1 MAYLNTTIRDLIS
14 EKIGR
19 NTFLPAIQREY
30 VWTPW
35 QVERLFD
42 SIMCGYPISSFLFW
56 KIREEKKKDWV
67 SYDFIKD
74 YDQEHPHNKVANLD
88 GVNQDIF
95 LVLDGQQRITS
106 INIALKGSYR
116 FFYRKWRETKL
127 YLNLLWNGNDDNPEE
142 VTYQFLFKEDNSI
155 LPRTDYPQLWYHVG
169 DILNYDDAEDAKDS
183 IEDELKVFDEDAQKR
198 AKKMISRL
206 FSVINVSQ
214 IINYYEEKSDDY
226 DRVLEV
232 FIRTNTGG
240 QKLEYSDILLSTAT
254 AKWKNLNAREEIN
267 KFTDDINKI
276 GSGYNFGKD
285 FVMKGAMYLTKNLPI
300 QYKLSSF
307 TQRNL
312 ELIEDNWEETKA
324 AIENSI
330 NLISSFGMTD
340 KNLVTRLPLLPIAQY
355 LRNKNSSTYLSSSN
369 IKDVQDQTTIQ
380 KWLLLMILKGS
391 FGSSSDTT
399 LTKIRN
405 VIGEI
410 SDAFPYNEINKE
422 LSVESV
428 FNDME
433 IENLL
438 NTNYAT
444 RYSFLILSLLYP
456 NRDWKDTRFNEDHI
470 YPKTEFERKKLAA
483 RGYDDETIAKYQNVF
498 NSILNLELLNETD
511 NKSKNAQPFDQWI
524 VSRDCNFKTRH
535 CIPEIDDYSFDNFL
549 NFIEERKKL
558 LIKRIKNF
566 SF

>member
-155 LPRTDYPQLWYHVG
+155 LPRTDYPQLWYHVA

-183 IEDELKVFDEDAQKR
+183 IENELKVFDEDAQKR

-340 KNLVTRLPLLPIAQY
+340 KNLVPRLPLLPIAQY
-355 LRNKNSSTYLSSSN
+355 LRTKNSSTFLSSSN

-391 FGSSSDTT
+391 FGSS
-399 LTKIRN
+399 
-405 VIGEI
+405 
-410 SDAFPYNEINKE
+410 
-422 LSVESV
+422 
-428 FNDME
+428 
-433 IENLL
+433 
-438 NTNYAT
+438 
-444 RYSFLILSLLYP
+444 LIQ
-456 NRDWKDTRFNEDHI
+456 H
-470 YPKTEFERKKLAA
+470 
-483 RGYDDETIAKYQNVF
+483 
-498 NSILNLELLNETD
+498 
-511 NKSKNAQPFDQWI
+511 
-524 VSRDCNFKTRH
+524 
-535 CIPEIDDYSFDNFL
+535 
-549 NFIEERKKL
+549 
-558 LIKRIKNF
+558 
-566 SF
+566 